1 MTTTGGA
8 ESPVAWELGQGHHQS
23 LYFKPLSEDHPIT
36 LGGMWPPCGVSVVQ
50 TRGLGLGLCPLS
62 MADN

>member
-36 LGGMWPPCGVSVVQ
+36 LGGDSFYFRVGRSVFSKVVEKNEAEAQ
-50 TRGLGLGLCPLS
+50 DGG
-62 MADN
+62 